1 MRILTISDTVH
12 DLVYSTAARERFGDV
27 DLVLSSG
34 DLPFDYLE
42 YVVSALNKPLLYVF
56 GNHNDKQRRYPG
68 EDIKVAPEGAINIH
82 RRIVRHKGLLIGG
95 LEGSMRYRPGPH
107 QYSNVGMCL
116 CILSMLPRL
125 LWNRLVHGRALDI
138 LVTHAPPEGIHDGAD
153 VCHRGFRAYL
163 WFMRWFR
170 PRYLVHGHTHLYR
183 LDAQR
188 ESQYRSTVVLNTYG
202 YQIVDIEP
210 LGRKARGQRGHEPG
224 DGALA
229 DECEQA
235 DAERSEGR

>member
-1 MRILTISDTVH
+1 MRILTISDTVN
-12 DLVYSTAARERFGDV
+12 DLVYSPAARERFRDV

-34 DLPFDYLE
+34 DLPFDYIE
-42 YVVSALNKPLLYVF
+42 YVVSVLNKPLLYVF
-56 GNHNDKQRRYPG
+56 GNHNDTQRRYPG
-68 EDIKVAPEGAINIH
+68 EDTKVAPEGARDIH
-82 RRIVRHKGLLIGG
+82 RRIVRYGGLLIGG

-107 QYSNVGMCL
+107 QYSDFQMRL
-116 CILSMLPRL
+116 SILSMLPKL
-125 LWNRLVHGRALDI
+125 VWNRLVHGRALDI

-153 VCHRGFRAYL
+153 TCHRGFPAYL

-188 ESQYRSTVVLNTYG
+188 ESPYCSTLVLNTYG
-202 YQIVDIEP
+202 YQIIDIEP
-210 LGRKARGQRGHEPG
+210 PDRRVRGRQGHEPG
-224 DGALA
+224 GGALA
-229 DECEQA
+229 CECEQA